1 MAFNTPVSDAQPE
14 DKFYLP
20 GAARRTTEQSR
31 LERFLS
37 GLLPEMDPFAA
48 VSMDVP
54 DFGFYLPG
62 VRTEQ
67 HD

>member
-20 GAARRTTEQSR
+20 GAGGQSTDPSR

-37 GLLPEMDPFAA
+37 GLLPEMSPFAA
-48 VSMDVP
+48 ISTDVP
-54 DFGFYLPG
+54 DFEFYLPG
-62 VRTEQ
+62 VRQDE
-67 HD
+67 